1 MCPAVV
7 VRVGGGGREAWR
19 PASVHA
25 SQLVVDNNKV
35 LVQFLDTIV
44 STCLVVA
51 VVVLSAS

>member
-1 MCPAVV
+1 MSRCVL
-7 VRVGGGGREAWR
+7 RCVGCKLESLGPQG
-19 PASVHA
+19 VHA

>member
-1 MCPAVV
+1 MPC
-7 VRVGGGGREAWR
+7 GGRPCGGWR
-19 PASVHA
+19 SGGLGPASGHA